1 MYNFRFNL
9 NTEIFFGKG
18 QVAVLGK
25 TLKKQGCTKAL
36 LVYGHGSIKRNGLY
50 EKIVSEFES
59 ASIPFCELGGVDPNP
74 RISSVRKGA
83 DICRNEGVDFII
95 AAGAGSV
102 IDCSKAIA
110 AARYYNGDPWDF
122 FIRKATIKKAV
133 PICTVLTLAATGSE
147 MNGGT
152 VITNEETREKLA
164 TGSLKLKPRFSILDP
179 ENTFS
184 VPPDQT
190 AAGIADIM
198 SHVFEQYFSY
208 PDAYLQDRMAE
219 SVLKTVIK
227 YGPLA
232 IAEPEN
238 YEARANIMWAGTIA
252 LNGLLGAGKEGDWAT
267 HLIEHE
273 LSAKYDITHGTGLAI
288 LTPHWMRK
296 VLDKD
301 NCAKFCEYGRNV
313 WSLNGSDE
321 MDVASQAIEKTSEF
335 FKTIRIPQKL
345 SDLGIDSSKFEEMA
359 ESALIHSEVGR
370 FKKLSKEEIVDIYM
384 NSL

>member
-1 MYNFRFNL
+1 MDKFRFNL

-18 QVAVLGK
+18 QVTVLGK
-25 TLKKQGCTKAL
+25 TLKKEGCTKAL
-36 LVYGHGSIKRNGLY
+36 IVYGHGSIKRNGLY
-50 EKIVSEFES
+50 EKIVSELES

-83 DICRNEGVDFII
+83 DICRSEGVDFII

-152 VITNEETREKLA
+152 VITNEETMEKLA

-208 PDAYLQDRMAE
+208 PDAYLQDAMAE
-219 SVLKTVIK
+219 AVLKTVIK

-232 IAEPEN
+232 IVEPQN

-252 LNGLLGAGKEGDWAT
+252 LNGLLGAGKDGDWAT

-296 VLDKD
+296 VLDSE
-301 NCAKFCEYGRNV
+301 NCLKFAEYGKNV
-313 WSLNGSDE
+313 WNLNGSDD
-321 MDVASQAIEKTSEF
+321 MNVAYQAIEKTAEF
-335 FKTIRIPQKL
+335 FKSMRIPQKL

-359 ESALIHSEVGR
+359 ESALTHSKVGR
-370 FKKLSKEEIVDIYM
+370 FKELSKKDIIDIYI